1 MSKVILQIPV
11 EEELKKESEK
21 LFNELGMDMEN
32 AVRTFLVKCLQEEG
46 LPFGIRRP
54 TVRRDPEGWKAFM
67 ALRKSAEENGLIGMS
82 MEEINAEIEA
92 VRAERR
98 TKEMAKLDARLR
110 RK

>member
-11 EEELKKESEK
+11 EEELKNNSEK
-21 LFNELGMDMEN
+21 LFHELGMDMEN

-46 LPFGIRRP
+46 LPFGIRKP
-54 TVRRDPEGWKAFM
+54 SIKRDPEGWKAVM
-67 ALRKSAEENGLIGMS
+67 ALRKSAEENGLMGMS
-82 MEEINAEIEA
+82 LEEINAEIEA

-98 TKEMAKLDARLR
+98 TKEEATLDSRLR